1 MSYSIS
7 HLSTLIALLCAGLAS
22 GCATIEPEPGSEKVE
37 LVDRQQLD
45 DNWGEK
51 CERLGNTRV
60 QVGPDPRTEETN
72 LSPAEVE
79 ARNKAA
85 ERGATH
91 VAVGAEEAY
100 ACRLGGKKCGTCG
113 YQCVE
118 MPATAYKCSD
128 EPGSGEASSGGD
140 GESGGAGEAE
150 IGAAESSRTDT
161 VTLEEAAEMC
171 GGDEAVIRE
180 AIEGEKLQALEVN
193 GKTLLGRPKVLE
205 FCYER
210 EQQGDE

>member
-1 MSYSIS
+1 MSYSTK

-37 LVDRQQLD
+37 IVDRQQLD

-128 EPGSGEASSGGD
+128 EPRTGEASSTSD
-140 GESGGAGEAE
+140 GESGGVAG
-150 IGAAESSRTDT
+150 GESKASRADT

-171 GGDEAVIRE
+171 GGGEAVIRE
-180 AIEGEKLQALEVN
+180 AIEGGELQALEVD
-193 GKTLLGRPKVLE
+193 GATLLGRPNVLE

-210 EQQGDE
+210 EQKGDE